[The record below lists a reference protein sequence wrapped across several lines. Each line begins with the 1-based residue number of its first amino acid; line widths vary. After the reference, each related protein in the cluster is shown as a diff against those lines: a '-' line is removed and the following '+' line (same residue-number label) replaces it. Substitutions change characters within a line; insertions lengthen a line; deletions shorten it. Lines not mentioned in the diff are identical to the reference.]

1 MSAKE
6 FMQLLLMCLLGVTVS
21 ACAALQPP
29 DANGPRSN
37 LPPYPI
43 IANDPSRS
51 EEASIAWK
59 QLSQAYGISTTV
71 NADLNPLTGTLRTTT
86 SNLGAAIFLPKV
98 GAAPTQSEEETRESL
113 RRFISEWRTLIGADP
128 NQLSLVE
135 RTDQGPNLKIA
146 RYEQRPF
153 RYPLRGAYGRLLIT
167 FTSDRRVIELASS
180 CLPNADRLQASLV
193 ALVPKVTAEKA
204 IELVKG
210 SSISAPDQSGQPRTF
225 TLPATQVVD
234 ARQLVAYVLPSIDQQ
249 SLEIH
254 LAWEID
260 VTNGPIKTIYLDA
273 ITSQVISVAQ

>member
-1 MSAKE
+1 
-6 FMQLLLMCLLGVTVS
+6 MQLLLIGLAGLAVS
-21 ACAALQPP
+21 ACAALQPT

-59 QLSQAYGISTTV
+59 QLSQAYGISTNA
-71 NADLNPLTGTLRTTT
+71 NADLNPLTGTVRTTT
-86 SNLGAAIFLPKV
+86 SNLGGAIFLPKV
-98 GAAPTQSEEETRESL
+98 GASPTQSEEETRESL
-113 RRFISEWRTLIGADP
+113 RRFILEWRTLIGADP
-128 NQLSLVE
+128 QQLSLVE
-135 RTDQGPNLKIA
+135 RTDQSPNLKIA

-153 RYPLRGAYGRLLIT
+153 RYPLRGAYGRLLIS
-167 FTSDRRVIELASS
+167 FTGERRVIELASS
-180 CLPNADRLQASLV
+180 CLPNTERLQASLA
-193 ALVPKVTAEKA
+193 ALEPKVTVEKA
-204 IELVKG
+204 VELVRG
-210 SSISAPDQSGQPRTF
+210 SSVSAPDQTGQTRTF

-234 ARQLVAYVLPSIDQQ
+234 ARQLVAYVLPSVDQQ

-273 ITSQVISVAQ
+273 ITSQVIAVA